1 MTQTA
6 LGKKIPTFTC
16 YATREK
22 KISTKELRGNP
33 FVLYFY
39 PRDNTPGC
47 TQEGIDFRD
56 NHAQFKS
63 YKATVLGVSRD
74 SMQSHEKFRTKYKL
88 PFGLISDS
96 NEKLCKLFNVIKEKN
111 MYGRKVLGIERST
124 FLIDSEGIL
133 RHEWRKIKVGGHA
146 KEVLYTLKD
155 LHTAFGK

>member
-1 MTQTA
+1 MTQTT
-6 LGKKIPTFTC
+6 LGKKIPAFTC

-22 KISTKELRGNP
+22 TISTKELKGSP
-33 FVLYFY
+33 FILYFY

-56 NHAQFKS
+56 NHAQFKN
-63 YKATVLGVSRD
+63 YEATVLGVSRD

-88 PFGLISDS
+88 PFDLISDS

-111 MYGRKVLGIERST
+111 MYGRKILGIERST
-124 FLIDSEGIL
+124 FLIDSGGIL
-133 RHEWRKIKVGGHA
+133 RREWRKIRVSGHA

-155 LHTAFGK
+155 LYTASGK